1 MIWITREKLFGDL
14 VQGPTCIFEDRMAG
28 ATTSIDN
35 SIRDLSTW
43 IRSIKVRIPRLLTRL
58 LWNETQTPQLVI
70 KNFEYILNE
79 LGRKQLDP
87 LYPDDSTAYI
97 LSRSNNL
104 VSQRNKFDVAG
115 IEALQILGTRIG

>member
-1 MIWITREKLFGDL
+1 ML
-14 VQGPTCIFEDRMAG
+14 
-28 ATTSIDN
+28 
-35 SIRDLSTW
+35 
-43 IRSIKVRIPRLLTRL
+43 
-58 LWNETQTPQLVI
+58 QLVI

-79 LGRKQLDP
+79 LGRKQLGP